1 MSVDLQAVGRWVGG
15 CFNSSTRR
23 WQLSLVAATNE
34 RERETL
40 FAVTDAVRLVKN
52 VMASLCVDRFER
64 QNETIKHATP
74 RWHRATIKC
83 CAPNR
88 GASGRGDL
96 TAPST
101 SFDFVCVCVCVCV
114 GCTFGHGHGCQVNS
128 PRYFDYCYVFTGTS
142 CRERETG
149 ENEGE
154 EWGGVS
160 STVSGPW
167 GHHRKHN
174 Q

>member
-15 CFNSSTRR
+15 SFNSSTRR
-23 WQLSLVAATNE
+23 WQLSLVAASNE

-40 FAVTDAVRLVKN
+40 FAVAVAVRLVKN
-52 VMASLCVDRFER
+52 VMASLCVDWFER

-74 RWHRATIKC
+74 RGHRATIKC

-101 SFDFVCVCVCVCV
+101 SFDFVWVFECMCV

-142 CRERETG
+142 CRG
-149 ENEGE
+149 
-154 EWGGVS
+154 EWGER
-160 STVSGPW
+160 SG
-167 GHHRKHN
+167 
-174 Q
+174 

>member
-1 MSVDLQAVGRWVGG
+1 MGGWLIHPAV
-15 CFNSSTRR
+15 
-23 WQLSLVAATNE
+23 ATFTSCSHKRE

-40 FAVTDAVRLVKN
+40 FAVSDAVRLVKN

-74 RWHRATIKC
+74 RGHRATIKC

-101 SFDFVCVCVCVCV
+101 SFDFVCVRVCVLDAPLD
-114 GCTFGHGHGCQVNS
+114 TA
-128 PRYFDYCYVFTGTS
+128 TGA
-142 CRERETG
+142 R
-149 ENEGE
+149 
-154 EWGGVS
+154 
-160 STVSGPW
+160 
-167 GHHRKHN
+167 
-174 Q
+174 